1 MNCLRLIEAA
11 LITLMLAGC
20 AGGPQLLSD
29 PSQPASAA
37 TDAEPAGASAVA
49 TAQNPTM
56 QNAGAPGPAVQ
67 TIALQ
72 NGDMPGRWILA
83 APHAPTCGMMF
94 AALPGAPSGT
104 IVPEGG
110 CPERF
115 YTSSQWS
122 LQHNTLTI
130 ADNKSRTLATLTLTA
145 GKFAGTSDS
154 DTPVTLS
161 R

>member
-1 MNCLRLIEAA
+1 MNCLRLFKAA
-11 LITLMLAGC
+11 LLTLMLAGC

-29 PSQPASAA
+29 APKATSDA
-37 TDAEPAGASAVA
+37 TDAEPAGASAIA
-49 TAQNPTM
+49 TAQNANM
-56 QNAGAPGPAVQ
+56 QTAAVQ
-67 TIALQ
+67 TVALQ

-115 YTSSQWS
+115 YTSSQWT
-122 LQHNTLTI
+122 LHQNVLTI
-130 ADNKSRTLATLTLTA
+130 ADSKSRTLATLTLTG
-145 GKFAGTSDS
+145 GKFAGNSES
-154 DTPVTLS
+154 NTPVTLS

>member
-1 MNCLRLIEAA
+1 MNCLRLVKAA
-11 LITLMLAGC
+11 LMTMMLAGC

-29 PSQPASAA
+29 SPKVAAAA
-37 TDAEPAGASAVA
+37 TDAEPAGASAAA
-49 TAQNPTM
+49 TAQNPTA
-56 QNAGAPGPAVQ
+56 QSAAVQ
-67 TIALQ
+67 AVALQ

-115 YTSSQWS
+115 YLSQRWS
-122 LQHNTLTI
+122 LQQNVLTI
-130 ADNKSRTLATLTLTA
+130 ADAQNRPLATLFLT
-145 GKFAGTSDS
+145 GEKFAGKSET